1 MGWEVEFFFKKKLY
15 YKSGGGG
22 VLGVVGYGGKRWKNI
37 LIFVSV
43 IFFCNDTYLA
53 FN

>member
-22 VLGVVGYGGKRWKNI
+22 VLGVVGYGGKR
-37 LIFVSV
+37 
-43 IFFCNDTYLA
+43 
-53 FN
+53 